1 MNTVYRSRED
11 FRRALEAAKALA
23 ADTADFHR
31 AVRVVTHLSWRGPG
45 DVVSWH
51 KDTSLDMIADAAA
64 MGASEGTPMA
74 VAMTCALNAAGAT
87 ADTDARRDVV
97 KALRAAA

>member
-51 KDTSLDMIADAAA
+51 KD
-64 MGASEGTPMA
+64 
-74 VAMTCALNAAGAT
+74 MTCALNAAGAT